1 MADPASLPSGEEEPE
16 PRQPDGEPEPGD
28 EGEPGP
34 APDAAGKSG
43 PGGLGELLARL
54 GLGGEP
60 AEEPPPRE
68 PVLESFDLA
77 GVSAAARPAQVPGDR
92 RGAAG

>member
-1 MADPASLPSGEEEPE
+1 MADPAARSAGSEEPE

-28 EGEPGP
+28 GAEPGP

-54 GLGGEP
+54 GLGG
-60 AEEPPPRE
+60 EEPPPRE

-92 RGAAG
+92 RGGGG

>member
-1 MADPASLPSGEEEPE
+1 MADPASLPSGEEEP
-16 PRQPDGEPEPGD
+16 RQRDGEPEPGD

-60 AEEPPPRE
+60 GEEPPPRE

-92 RGAAG
+92 RGAGG